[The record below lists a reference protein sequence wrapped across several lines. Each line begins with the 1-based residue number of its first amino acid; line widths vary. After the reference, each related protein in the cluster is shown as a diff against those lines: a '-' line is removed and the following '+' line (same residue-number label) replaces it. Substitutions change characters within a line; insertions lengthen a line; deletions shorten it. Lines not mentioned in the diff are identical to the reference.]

1 MKVDAKTLKFAGA
14 ALIIGAAAIIILP
27 GLLGYLSGLWR
38 MAIFIAVALLSA
50 WALSFLV
57 ARITVAKQGKRN

>member
-50 WALSFLV
+50 WALSLLV